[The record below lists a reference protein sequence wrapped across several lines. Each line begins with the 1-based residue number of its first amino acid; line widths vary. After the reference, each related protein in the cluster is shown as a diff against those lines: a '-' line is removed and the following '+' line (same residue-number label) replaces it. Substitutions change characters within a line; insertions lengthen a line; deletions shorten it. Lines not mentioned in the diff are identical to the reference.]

1 MFSIKSD
8 LCIVICNWLT
18 QYLGNVIK
26 YQKSKKK
33 INGRRQ
39 FTNEI
44 IHIQLCSNLI
54 EILKGLSRLF

>member
-8 LCIVICNWLT
+8 NVVAVICSWRN
-18 QYLGNVIK
+18 QYLGNVMK
-26 YQKSKKK
+26 YQKSKT

-44 IHIQLCSNLI
+44 YIHIQLCSNLI
-54 EILKGLSRLF
+54 EILKGL